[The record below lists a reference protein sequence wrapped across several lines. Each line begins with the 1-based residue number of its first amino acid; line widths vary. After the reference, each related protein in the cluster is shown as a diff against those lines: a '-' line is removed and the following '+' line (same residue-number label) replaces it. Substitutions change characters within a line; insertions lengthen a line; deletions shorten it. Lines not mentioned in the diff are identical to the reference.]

1 MLFLYDWVEQSLWN
15 NVASTCLLKMTPITG
30 NTFALKVSFVIDWG
44 NFFFF
49 IFLVSK
55 QVIRLS
61 EPFDRT
67 NTARSVYDPAAFQK
81 IVDVFRQSA
90 AKISQ
95 TKDLSSVM
103 T

>member
-1 MLFLYDWVEQSLWN
+1 MS
-15 NVASTCLLKMTPITG
+15 
-30 NTFALKVSFVIDWG
+30 
-44 NFFFF
+44 
-49 IFLVSK
+49 
-55 QVIRLS
+55 IRLGGTIPLEQCRQYMS
-61 EPFDRT
+61 PKNDPHHWKYICIEGMYRRMLLCACGRYIHTHFYLEPFDRT

-95 TKDLSSVM
+95 TKDLLSVM